1 MSEEKLTAFGE
12 VVERIAKNAE
22 ANQASDESDYINPED
37 GLLYCGKCH
46 TPKQC
51 RIKLPTNLEGGREI
65 TPPVLCKCKQEERDR
80 EEQVKREREEMEYI
94 RQLKIASLMD
104 ERFRDQSFET
114 FKATKYNGKILRL
127 SKRYVDKFKEMIER
141 NQGLL
146 FYGDVGTGKSFTA
159 ACIANALMEKRV
171 PVVMTSFV
179 KLLENTKGFDSDEEK
194 LIKQLNRA
202 KLLIIDDL
210 GAERSSDYA
219 LEKVYNI
226 VDSRYRA
233 RLPMLIT
240 TNLEMQEMQSCS
252 DIRYKRIYDRIF
264 EICYPVRFDGP
275 SFRKN
280 EAKKRFDEMR
290 SLLEGDYED

>member
-1 MSEEKLTAFGE
+1 MSDEKLTAFGE
-12 VVERIAKNAE
+12 VIERIAKNAE
-22 ANQASDESDYINPED
+22 ANQVSDESDYINPED

-51 RIKLPTNLEGGREI
+51 RIKLPTNLGGGREI
-65 TPPVLCKCKQEERDR
+65 TPPVLCKCEQEERDR